1 MVNFLSSAFSAFEA
15 RSSSSSE
22 PPAIEKKAIR
32 SRFNGWTA
40 AVRKAVTVSS
50 MRRFHERILG
60 SARTGIS
67 SSTSDIWLLGVCYKI
82 SQDEP
87 SVDSPATNNG
97 LAAFEEDFSSRILMT
112 YRKGLC
118 LLVLDVGL

>member
-15 RSSSSSE
+15 RSSSE
-22 PPAIEKKAIR
+22 PPVVEKKAIR
-32 SRFNGWTA
+32 SRFNGWTV
-40 AVRKAVTVSS
+40 AVRKALTVGS

-60 SARTGIS
+60 YARTGVS

-87 SVDSPATNNG
+87 SVDLPAANSG
-97 LAAFEEDFSSRILMT
+97 LAAFEQDFSSRILMT

-118 LLVLDVGL
+118 PIIFTYRT